1 MSSLESAMAILLHT
15 FDKYANSDGV
25 KETMSQSEV
34 KTLIE
39 KELPGLVK
47 AAKNPDQ
54 VEKFLKSLDSN
65 GDNMVDFKEFMVL
78 VGSLTCVAHNR
89 FIK

>member
-47 AAKNPDQ
+47 VRYSPW
-54 VEKFLKSLDSN
+54 EGRDSC
-65 GDNMVDFKEFMVL
+65 FR
-78 VGSLTCVAHNR
+78 LTFFQFYRTNVN
-89 FIK
+89 ITYYI